1 MKVEDMKKGNL
12 DTEMELFLNEETGEY
27 EMRPVAD
34 TTQRSIFDADY
45 RDVTEPG
52 PAGIEPDIGY
62 RTGVH
67 RTSGTSG
74 RGSR

>member
-1 MKVEDMKKGNL
+1 
-12 DTEMELFLNEETGEY
+12 
-27 EMRPVAD
+27 MRPVAD

-52 PAGIEPDIGY
+52 PAGIEPDIGRVY
-62 RTGVH
+62 RTP
-67 RTSGTSG
+67 GTSG